1 MLSDFLF
8 RLRCLFRRKSVET
21 ELDEELRSHLE
32 YDAEKHVKS
41 GLSPEEARRRA
52 RIALGGVEQVKEEC
66 REARG
71 VSLIETT
78 AQDVS

>member
-8 RLRCLFRRKSVET
+8 RLRCLLRRKRVET

-32 YDAEKHVKS
+32 YEAEKYVKS

-52 RIALGGVEQVKEEC
+52 RIALGGLEQVKEEC

-71 VSLIETT
+71 SL
-78 AQDVS
+78 

>member
-8 RLRCLFRRKSVET
+8 RLRCLFRRNRVET

-32 YDAEKHVKS
+32 HETEKYVKS
-41 GLSPEEARRRA
+41 GLSLEEARRRA
-52 RIALGGVEQVKEEC
+52 RIALGGVDQVKEEC

-71 VSLIETT
+71 VSSSR
-78 AQDVS
+78 APPGM